1 MIKTLL
7 PFTYTALFFPCNNIM
22 NTSESGLKTAKKHD
36 IEVNGIYY
44 RITN

>member
-22 NTSESGLKTAKKHD
+22 NTSESGLKTAKNTTLKSTAS
-36 IEVNGIYY
+36 
-44 RITN
+44 ITE